1 MRKIL
6 AIIGILIVFGAGG
19 YWGYQNFIK
28 KPGLGPEPG
37 EDVSTD
43 PTAGW
48 KTYTNAIYA
57 YKVKY
62 PADFYLHLTGY
73 RPLPP
78 YGVRFGNHPTS
89 KPSSDYVYFEID
101 ATRGTMSTPL
111 DQFPELLDLISKG
124 YTRTELTVDGR
135 RAIKVVKPQAGLS
148 AVVYLIKGNYSYRLA
163 STTASAALGQ
173 AGFDEFDL
181 FVGSLEFY

>member
-1 MRKIL
+1 MV
-6 AIIGILIVFGAGG
+6 IVGVLVVVGVGG

-28 KPGLGPEPG
+28 KPTLEPG
-37 EDVSTD
+37 DEIPTD

-48 KTYTNAIYA
+48 KIYTNATYR
-57 YKVKY
+57 YKIKY

-78 YGVRFGNHPTS
+78 YGVRFGNHPTD
-89 KPSSDYVYFEID
+89 KPSSEYVHFD
-101 ATRGTMSTPL
+101 LDTTRTTMPAPP

-124 YTRTELTVDGR
+124 YTKTELTVAGR
-135 RAIKVVKPQAGLS
+135 RAIRAVKPQAGLS

-163 STTASAALGQ
+163 LATASAALGQ
-173 AGFDEFDL
+173 ASLGEFDL